1 MESMEATETL
11 ATTTPT
17 NTPNPIIEVKHSGLG
32 IASFVL
38 SIISLVLIFGLLIV
52 AGVLEATTPGGMD
65 ETSMAA
71 IVVGLLLFAFI
82 GTALVATG
90 LGVAGLF
97 QKQRKKIFAIL
108 GTVFSLVTV
117 VSTIALITF
126 GMTID

>member
-1 MESMEATETL
+1 MEATATL
-11 ATTTPT
+11 TPANSTTSATP
-17 NTPNPIIEVKHSGLG
+17 PIDPKHSGLG

-38 SIISLVLIFGLLIV
+38 SIVSLVLIFGLLIV

-65 ETSMAA
+65 EESVEA

-82 GTALVATG
+82 GTALIATG
-90 LGVAGLF
+90 LGIAGLC

-108 GTVFSLVTV
+108 GTIFSLVTV
-117 VSTIALITF
+117 VSTVSLISF